1 MLRIKLTLALL
12 LTLSL
17 PAGAASTVSWQSYAQ
32 GLVQARQ
39 SQKYVLMQFYA
50 DWCHYCHLME
60 KDLAT
65 QPQLKK
71 MLQRHFVPVRI
82 DKGSNRPMIY
92 QGRQV
97 PEKQLLTL
105 YRVPGPPT
113 LVVLEPD
120 GKVIARVSGMLDTE
134 KLELLLG
141 YVSSGAYKNLTMDQY
156 RATLTS

>member
-1 MLRIKLTLALL
+1 MHRLKLTLFFLL
-12 LTLSL
+12 ILGL
-17 PAGAASTVSWQSYAQ
+17 PAGATPQIAWQRYDQ

-65 QPQLKK
+65 QPQLKS
-71 MLQRHFVPVRI
+71 MMQRHFVPVRI
-82 DKGSNRPMIY
+82 DQGSRQAMTY

-97 PEKQLLTL
+97 PEKQLVTL
-105 YRVPGPPT
+105 YQVPGPPT
-113 LVVLEPD
+113 LVILQPD

-134 KLELLLG
+134 KLQLLLG
-141 YVSSGAYKNLTMDQY
+141 YVSSGAYKTIKMDTY
-156 RATLTS
+156 RAQQRR